1 MATPVPPSDHPFWK
15 VFQKAAEANV
25 RLYRLSKGRLGN
37 KLPGYDAPIILVHH
51 VGAKTGKHRV
61 SPVLGLK
68 DGERWIIVAS
78 KGGTDKHPGWLY
90 NLKANPETEIE
101 VPERLPVT
109 ARVVD
114 EAEREQLWPQLTEI
128 YPPFDDYQEN
138 TDRQIQVIALE
149 PRRAERAKG

>member
-1 MATPVPPSDHPFWK
+1 MATPAPPSDHPFWK

-51 VGAKTGKHRV
+51 VGAKSGKHRV

-68 DGERWIIVAS
+68 EGERWIIVAT

-101 VPERLPVT
+101 VPERLPGHG
-109 ARVVD
+109 ARG
-114 EAEREQLWPQLTEI
+114 
-128 YPPFDDYQEN
+128 
-138 TDRQIQVIALE
+138 
-149 PRRAERAKG
+149 RRGRAGASSGRS